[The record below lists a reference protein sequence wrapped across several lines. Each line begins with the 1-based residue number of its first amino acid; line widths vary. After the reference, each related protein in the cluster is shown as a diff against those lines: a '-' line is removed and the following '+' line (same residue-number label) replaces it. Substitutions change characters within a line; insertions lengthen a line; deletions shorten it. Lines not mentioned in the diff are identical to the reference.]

1 MTELKRPRPKSFLR
15 WAGSKKQLLPILKEF
30 WLHDNTRYIEP
41 FAGSACLFFELQPKS
56 SILGDINA
64 ELIQAYEQIK
74 SNITDLLSLLSHASK
89 SKDEYY
95 RLRALQPESLSPPE
109 RAARFI
115 YLNRYCFNGLY
126 RTNLRGQFNVPYGGE
141 KSGHLPSTEL
151 LMGCHRILQSTT
163 LVTGDFEKALDL
175 AQSGDF
181 VYMDPPYSVA
191 SYRVFNEYTPAPF
204 GKEDIARLRVWM
216 DRLTNLG
223 VEFLVSYA
231 DCQES
236 KDLRKDYE
244 CRKVFTR
251 RHIAGFVSKR
261 KEIGEVMIS
270 NRNRVKGTN

>member
-1 MTELKRPRPKSFLR
+1 VTELKQPRPKSFLR
-15 WAGSKKQLLPILKEF
+15 WAGSKKQLLPVLKEF
-30 WLHDNTRYIEP
+30 WRHDHVRYIEP
-41 FAGSACLFFELQPKS
+41 FAGSACLFFELKPES
-56 SILGDINA
+56 SILGDING

-74 SNITDLLSLLSHASK
+74 SNIADVLLLLYQASK
-89 SKDEYY
+89 NKDEYY
-95 RLRALQPESLSPPE
+95 RLRALQPELLSPPE
-109 RAARFI
+109 RTARFI

-126 RTNLRGQFNVPYGGE
+126 RTNLGGKFNVPYGGE
-141 KSGHLPSTEL
+141 KSGHLPSPEL
-151 LMGCHRILQSTT
+151 LMGCHRTLQNTT

-175 AQSGDF
+175 AQTGDF

-204 GKEDIARLRVWM
+204 NREDITRLRAWM
-216 DRLTNLG
+216 DRLTELG
-223 VEFLVSYA
+223 IEFLVSYA

-244 CRKVFTR
+244 YQIVFTR

-270 NRNRVKGTN
+270 NRKRVKGVN

>member
-1 MTELKRPRPKSFLR
+1 VTELKQPRPKSFLR

-30 WLHDNTRYIEP
+30 WLPDHTRYIEP
-41 FAGSACLFFELQPKS
+41 FAGSACLFFELQPES

-74 SNITDLLSLLSHASK
+74 LNITDLLSLLSHASK

-126 RTNLRGQFNVPYGGE
+126 RTNLGGQFNVPYGGE
-141 KSGHLPSTEL
+141 KSGHLPSPEL
-151 LMGCHRILQSTT
+151 LMGCHRTLQNTT
-163 LVTGDFEKALDL
+163 LLTGDFEKALDL
-175 AQSGDF
+175 AQTGDL

-191 SYRVFNEYTPAPF
+191 SCRIFNEYTPAPF
-204 GKEDIARLRVWM
+204 GKEDITRLRLWM
-216 DRLTNLG
+216 DRLTNSG
-223 VEFLVSYA
+223 IEFLVSYA

-236 KDLRKDYE
+236 TDLRKDYE
-244 CRKVFTR
+244 YRMVFTR

-270 NRNRVKGTN
+270 NRKRVKGTN

>member
-30 WLHDNTRYIEP
+30 WRHDHARYIEP
-41 FAGSACLFFELQPKS
+41 FAGSACLFFELQPES
-56 SILGDINA
+56 SILGDINV

-74 SNITDLLSLLSHASK
+74 SNITDLLSLLGQASK

-95 RLRALQPESLSPPE
+95 RLRALQPELLSPPE

-126 RTNLRGQFNVPYGGE
+126 RTNLGGKFNVPYGGE
-141 KSGHLPSTEL
+141 KSGNLPSPEL
-151 LMGCHRILQSTT
+151 LMGCHRTLQNTT
-163 LVTGDFEKALDL
+163 LVPGDFEKALDL
-175 AQSGDF
+175 AQTGDF

-204 GKEDIARLRVWM
+204 GKEDITRLRVWM
-216 DRLTNLG
+216 DRLTDLG
-223 VEFLVSYA
+223 VEFLISYA

-244 CRKVFTR
+244 YRMVFTR

-270 NRNRVKGTN
+270 NRKRVKGIN